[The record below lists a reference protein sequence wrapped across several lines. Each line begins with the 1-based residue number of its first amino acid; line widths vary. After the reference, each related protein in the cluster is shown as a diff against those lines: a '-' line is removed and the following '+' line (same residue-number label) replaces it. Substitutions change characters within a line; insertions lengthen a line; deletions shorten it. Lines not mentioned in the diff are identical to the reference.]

1 LNKSRDISF
10 LLNSSIVSNSSFNAS
25 FLKSLNTKTLTD
37 ALNTKKLQIV
47 SNSNAIN
54 AINASNAANSAN
66 AANVPNAP
74 NGTSQN
80 KAFPT
85 GINIDWTGHSG
96 PVKYQGL
103 CGACYAFASVDSVA
117 ALNSIYT
124 FGFFIPLS
132 IQQIIDCS
140 NNGLTFGCQGG
151 YL

>member
-1 LNKSRDISF
+1 LNKSLNISF
-10 LLNSSIVSNSSFNAS
+10 LLNSSIVNNSSFNSS
-25 FLKSLNTKTLTD
+25 FLKSLNSTILTD
-37 ALNTKKLQIV
+37 ALNTKNLQIV
-47 SNSNAIN
+47 SKSN
-54 AINASNAANSAN
+54 AINASNAANARNAPNAAN
-66 AANVPNAP
+66 AANGN
-74 NGTSQN
+74 SQN
-80 KAFPT
+80 EAFPT
-85 GINIDWTGHSG
+85 GINIDWSGHSG